1 MSTAYF
7 VIDNNN
13 NSKQHSGVNNRPHI
27 DTDNRPHID
36 TDNRPHT
43 DTDNRPHT
51 DTDNRPHTARVQ
63 LQAVRVDTGVDER
76 EVISLPAAGSIELL
90 SNLRGPAGAPGPIG
104 PPGPPVGF
112 HYV

>member
-1 MSTAYF
+1 MSTAHF

-13 NSKQHSGVNNRPHI
+13 NSKQLSGVS
-27 DTDNRPHID
+27 
-36 TDNRPHT
+36 NRPHT